1 MSEIDEMEKREGEVV
16 ENYDYFYT
24 VEEFRSFVVNGLTTM
39 AIRYREQAHEE
50 DMKAA
55 GNQQMKYIYESN
67 ASLME
72 SVTEVVYKIPLS
84 EVRTKVVEITEPEP
98 TPPDGP
104 YPLGVTLVHDEDEL
118 LAVLAAG
125 GSYVKAG
132 DFDDESTTT
141 VVEPRVDNTV
151 DGDSI
156 LVHGEPDNDTVGAES
171 PARVGEKSEGETPA
185 PSDSDKPKRG
195 RPPKNA

>member
-125 GSYVKAG
+125 GSYVKAH
-132 DFDDESTTT
+132 DY
-141 VVEPRVDNTV
+141 VEP
-151 DGDSI
+151 
-156 LVHGEPDNDTVGAES
+156 LE
-171 PARVGEKSEGETPA
+171 
-185 PSDSDKPKRG
+185 
-195 RPPKNA
+195 